1 MSIIEESLLRNFEM
15 LDPFAYSR
23 MISHEM
29 LDNYSL
35 IVTLD
40 DGRKLLYDQLTDSTR
55 YLSTDPDSM
64 SEDEMMFEL
73 QFKLHRMMIRKGY
86 DRVRLSEE
94 TGISVSMIGRYLN
107 GTSIPSII
115 NVKKIANAMGC
126 TVNDL
131 LYINN

>member
-15 LDPFAYSR
+15 LDSLSAAR
-23 MISHEM
+23 MVDYEI
-29 LDNYSL
+29 LDTYSL

-55 YLSTDPDSM
+55 YLNTDPDSM
-64 SEDEMMFEL
+64 SEEEMMFEL

-86 DRVRLSEE
+86 DRNRLAEE

-115 NVKKIANAMGC
+115 NIKKMANAMGC